1 MDSIRPIVEQYTT
14 LGLVTI
20 PVSGKRPVS
29 VVLDEHGQPLR
40 RPDGSVV
47 RWQAFVERFPTAAE
61 LEAFEWE
68 RATGLAVI
76 LGPATWQVWRHLWT
90 LDVEAEFRGE
100 GEQWLDQHVP
110 EWRDGV
116 VVETGSGGLHV
127 YFLASHPVTTGVI
140 RWGEVRGQGALCVL
154 PPSRHPETGRTYRWL
169 SEQWTNLP
177 QFEPSA
183 VPGYGGRT
191 ENSHQAEPLD
201 VARVLAGVP
210 LGQRNQALFRLACR
224 LRAAGVPA
232 EWSAKLVAE
241 AAANCTPP
249 WGLSPDEE
257 PVERLVERVYSRYQ
271 PNPEL
276 VVGSTPSLATGN
288 GHRQSPVTGINGDDG
303 DDGPVAV
310 DVSTLPEPPR
320 RGWLVPDLVP
330 EGTLTTWYGD
340 DGTGKSILAQAL
352 AICIASGQPFLDRPV
367 QQGVILYLDTE
378 FAMDEFVRRA
388 YQLSRGMGFAA
399 PPAGVL
405 YYRTRY
411 SLTTPGGQRDIV
423 RLVERCQPTLVV
435 VDSVTLGTYTDD
447 LKEAA
452 AAVTLM
458 EFLQQLPATVL
469 ALDHIPKPP
478 PGASLAYARP
488 WGSFAKRAKT
498 RHAVL
503 VTQAEAGGII
513 LRVVKSNL
521 AKAGAM
527 VGADITWTDDAIRVT
542 AVSLDDDALAGIEHH
557 LPALEQ
563 VYRCLCQHEAMTPE
577 ELAEETGLAVGTVKN
592 KLTTLRRQG
601 RVEPLG
607 DGRWRGIA
615 PATLVVRDGGQWVVT
630 DHHHYR
636 VSDSDDDPGNPENPH
651 QNCEIGG
658 QTPVREAGETELS
671 HQDAKIG
678 GQTPV
683 REAGETELSHE
694 DAKIGGHGCVVC
706 GKPVARWGEK
716 SARFCSDA
724 CRKKAQRQRQSAADT
739 PGQCQPVSTAVEGT
753 TLTLAPYMSVN
764 VNEPRQQPSAPGR
777 GTPGSLATE
786 TNGYPPDPGI
796 CLDCH
801 QPITAEG
808 FRYICPPCLKARYDR
823 LQRRYPEKLVDWLQQ
838 QHGR

>member
-1 MDSIRPIVEQYTT
+1 MDSIRPIVEQYTS
-14 LGLVTI
+14 LGLVVI

-40 RPDGSVV
+40 RPDGSAV
-47 RWQAFVERFPTAAE
+47 RWQAFIERFPTDAE

-68 RATGLAVI
+68 RATGLAVV
-76 LGPATWQVWRHLWT
+76 LGPGTWLAWPYLWC
-90 LDVEAEFRGE
+90 LDIEFEFRGE
-100 GEQWLDQHVP
+100 GERWLDQHVP
-110 EWRDGV
+110 GWRDGV
-116 VVETGSGGLHV
+116 AVETGGGGLHV
-127 YFLASHPVTTGVI
+127 YCLASHPVATAVVH
-140 RWGEVRGQGALCVL
+140 WGEVRGQGALCVL
-154 PPSRHPETGRTYRWL
+154 PPSRHPETGRSYRWL
-169 SEQWTNLP
+169 SERWTNLP

-183 VPGYGGRT
+183 VPGYGGRA
-191 ENSHQAEPLD
+191 EDGHQQGSLGREPLREVLRRTIPKGSRNTTLTRIAGLLRGQLD
-201 VARVLAGVP
+201 LPPDEVLTILRVLNDTHCEEP
-210 LGQRNQALFRLACR
+210 L
-224 LRAAGVPA
+224 
-232 EWSAKLVAE
+232 
-241 AAANCTPP
+241 
-249 WGLSPDEE
+249 PDEE
-257 PVERLVERVYSRYQ
+257 LQAISRSSSKWPANPVLLVS
-271 PNPEL
+271 
-276 VVGSTPSLATGN
+276 GN
-288 GHRQSPVTGINGDDG
+288 GHRQSPITGINDDDG

-330 EGTLTTWYGD
+330 EGTVTSWYGD

-367 QQGVILYLDTE
+367 QQGVVLYLDTE
-378 FAMDEFVRRA
+378 FDEDEFVRRA
-388 YQLSRGMGFAA
+388 YQLARGMGFAA

-423 RLVERCQPTLVV
+423 RLGERHRPTLLI
-435 VDSVTLGTYTDD
+435 VDSLTLGSYSSD
-447 LKEAA
+447 LREASE
-452 AAVTLM
+452 TTSLM
-458 EFLQQLPATVL
+458 EFLQQLGVSTLV
-469 ALDHIPKPP
+469 LDHIPKPL

-503 VTQAEAGGII
+503 ITQGEGGGIV
-513 LRVVKSNL
+513 LRVTKSNL

-577 ELAEETGLAVGTVKN
+577 EVAEETGLAVGTVKN
-592 KLTTLRRQG
+592 KLTALRRQG
-601 RVEPLG
+601 RAEPVG

-615 PATLVVRDGGQWVVT
+615 PATLVVRGDGQWVVT
-630 DHHHYR
+630 GHHHYKA
-636 VSDSDDDPGNPENPH
+636 SDSDDDPGDPENPH
-651 QNCEIGG
+651 QNCKNGG
-658 QTPVREAGETELS
+658 HDPAGVTGETELS
-671 HQDAKIG
+671 HQEAKIG

-724 CRKKAQRQRQSAADT
+724 CRKKFT
-739 PGQCQPVSTAVEGT
+739 
-753 TLTLAPYMSVN
+753 
-764 VNEPRQQPSAPGR
+764 RQQGATGR
-777 GTPGSLATE
+777 VTVEVADSG
-786 TNGYPPDPGI
+786 PPDPSV

-801 QPITAEG
+801 QAITDPG
-808 FRYICPPCLKARYDR
+808 FLYICPACLKARYDK
-823 LQRRYPEKLVDWLQQ
+823 LQRQYPEKLVRWLQQQQ